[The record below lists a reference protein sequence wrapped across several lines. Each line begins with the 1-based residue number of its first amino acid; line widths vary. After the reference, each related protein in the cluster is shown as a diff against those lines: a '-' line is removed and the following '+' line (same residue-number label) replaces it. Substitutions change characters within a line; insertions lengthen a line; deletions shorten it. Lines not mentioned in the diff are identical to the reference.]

1 MAEKRSSRRPE
12 LQAAWREEA
21 RPELSWA
28 VMEPR
33 SVNQCRRAGRRGEG
47 GAVGGVLGGGDIPG
61 RENGMCKGEARRL
74 RGGKQISKA
83 QE

>member
-1 MAEKRSSRRPE
+1 M
-12 LQAAWREEA
+12 
-21 RPELSWA
+21 
-28 VMEPR
+28 
-33 SVNQCRRAGRRGEG
+33 NQCRRVEG
-47 GAVGGVLGGGDIPG
+47 GWGDDIPG